1 MMMLLLNSFIMKM
14 LPTMDISKAK
24 KGILISQ
31 IIVLGLLGLTII
43 FVAIPGYFSPQW
55 SWSELPRVPEVNQ
68 MRNVPKTSLNFEG
81 WTTVTQQEMP
91 LNNYPWSFQ
100 VVQKPGEDPI
110 VIALKAQKYYKD
122 SPEVEWVDLQG
133 LEKWKTDNH
142 QTLKFP
148 SPTNPKNLVK
158 THWFKAWNTKTY
170 GILQWYAWPG
180 GGHYSPS
187 RWFLAD
193 QKAQLNQKRVP
204 WVAVSLKIP
213 MSPLGEL
220 KDIESVAESLA
231 TEVQKTLEQDVF
243 VVK

>member
-14 LPTMDISKAK
+14 FPTMDISKAK

-43 FVAIPGYFSPQW
+43 FVAIPGYFSPKW

-81 WTTVTQQEMP
+81 WTTVTQQEMS

-100 VVQKPGEDPI
+100 VVQKSGEDPI

-122 SPEVEWVDLQG
+122 SPEVEWVDLKG

-142 QTLKFP
+142 QTLNFP
-148 SPTNPKNLVK
+148 SPTNPKNLVR
-158 THWFKAWNTKTY
+158 THWFKAWNQKTY
-170 GILQWYAWPG
+170 GIIQWYAWPG
-180 GGHYSPS
+180 GGHYRPS

>member
-1 MMMLLLNSFIMKM
+1 
-14 LPTMDISKAK
+14 MDIFKAK

-31 IIVLGLLGLTII
+31 IIVLGFLGLAII
-43 FVAIPGYFSPQW
+43 FVAIPGYFSSQW
-55 SWSELPRVPEVNQ
+55 SWSELPRVPEVNE
-68 MRNVPKTSLNFEG
+68 MKLVPKTQLNFKG
-81 WTTVTQQEMP
+81 WTTVAQKEMSV
-91 LNNYPWSFQ
+91 NNYPWSFQ
-100 VVQKPGEDPI
+100 VIQKSEQDPI
-110 VIALKAQKYYKD
+110 VIALKAQKYYQD

-133 LEKWKTDNH
+133 LEKWKTDDH
-142 QTLKFP
+142 QILKFP
-148 SPTNPKNLVK
+148 SQTNPKNLVNG
-158 THWFKAWNTKTY
+158 HWFKAWNRKTY

-187 RWFLAD
+187 RWFWAD

-220 KDIESVAESLA
+220 KDVESIAKDLA
-231 TEVQKTLEQDVF
+231 IEVQKTLEQDVF

>member
-1 MMMLLLNSFIMKM
+1 
-14 LPTMDISKAK
+14 MDISKAK

-31 IIVLGLLGLTII
+31 IIVLALLTLAII
-43 FVAIPGYFSPQW
+43 FVAIPGYFSTKW
-55 SWSELPRVPEVNQ
+55 SWSDLPRVPEVSQ
-68 MRNVPKTSLNFEG
+68 MKQVPKTQLNFEN
-81 WTTVTQQEMP
+81 WTTITQKEVP

-100 VVQKPGEDPI
+100 VVEKPGQDPI
-110 VIALKAQKYYKD
+110 VIALKAQKYYQD
-122 SPEVEWVDLQG
+122 SPEVEWADLQG

-148 SPTNPKNLVK
+148 SSTNPKNLVK
-158 THWFKAWNTKTY
+158 AHWFKAWNKKTY

-180 GGHYSPS
+180 GGNYRNS

-193 QKAQLNQKRVP
+193 QKAQLSQKRIP

-220 KDIESVAESLA
+220 KDVESIAESLA
-231 TEVQKTLEQDVF
+231 TEVQKTLEKEVF
-243 VVK
+243 VIQ